1 MDFNIN
7 EIEKIVSYKTWNA
20 KKKTDRLLEID
31 CSMYCNVG
39 SDSTKSEKEEVRR
52 NSRKIYNAIKKIDTT
67 MGNLFLQAMDK
78 DPTKKT

>member
-20 KKKTDRLLEID
+20 KKKTDRLLEMD

-39 SDSTKSEKEEVRR
+39 IDSTKSEKEEVRR
-52 NSRKIYNAIKKIDTT
+52 CSRKIYNAIKKINPT
-67 MGNLFLQAMDK
+67 MGNLFLQAMDI

>member
-1 MDFNIN
+1 
-7 EIEKIVSYKTWNA
+7 
-20 KKKTDRLLEID
+20 
-31 CSMYCNVG
+31 MYCNVG

-52 NSRKIYNAIKKIDTT
+52 YSRKIYNAIKKIDPT